1 MNKPFDSTYT
11 SRWKKFRKA
20 MRQEE
25 SGAFMVSSAINL
37 RYLTSMDC
45 SFGHLLCFPEKSYI
59 ITDGRY
65 TADARQNAHGVD
77 VVELK
82 GGANSLGKI
91 IQEILSSHGVS
102 NIFFE
107 ASTLTVRE
115 LELIKSN
122 VSKKIKFKPSPQL
135 IEKLRLIKDADEIQ
149 TIKTACEKTDAS
161 FKKFLTLAK
170 PGMTEKEL
178 RTVLDIEL
186 LSSGVE
192 KTAFDSIVASGPNG
206 AFAHAKPSDRKIRK
220 GDFIVLDF
228 GVRFNG
234 YHSDMTR
241 TVFVG
246 TPDREHKARYNAV
259 NDARRFAIEAAMKN
273 VSTAKVDAVARE
285 HLESKGHAKYFIHGL
300 GHGVGLEV
308 HEEPRV
314 SGLSKSIL
322 KPGMIITIE
331 PGIYIESWGGIR
343 IEDTCVITEKG
354 CVPLTCS
361 SRKLTCI

>member
-1 MNKPFDSTYT
+1 
-11 SRWKKFRKA
+11 
-20 MRQEE
+20 
-25 SGAFMVSSAINL
+25 MVSSGVNI

-45 SFGHLLCFPEKSYI
+45 SFGYLVCFPEKSYM

-65 TADARQNAHGVD
+65 TADARQNAHGVE

-82 GGANSLGKI
+82 SGAGGVGKI
-91 IQEILSSHGVS
+91 VQDILSSHEVS
-102 NIFFE
+102 KIFYE
-107 ASTLTVRE
+107 ETALTVRE
-115 LELIKSN
+115 LNSIKEGAG
-122 VSKKIKFKPSPQL
+122 KKTRFESGDQL
-135 IEKLRLIKDADEIQ
+135 VEKLRLIKDEAEILE
-149 TIKTACEKTDAS
+149 IKNACLKTDAA
-161 FKKFLTLAK
+161 FKRFLNHVK
-170 PGMTEKEL
+170 PGVTEKKL
-178 RTVLDIEL
+178 RTLLDIEL

-228 GVRFNG
+228 GVRVNG

-246 TPDREHKARYNAV
+246 KPGAEDKKRYNAV
-259 NDARRFAIEAAMKN
+259 NDARRYAIEAARKN
-273 VSTAKVDAVARE
+273 VSAARVDAVARE
-285 HLESKGHAKYFIHGL
+285 VLEAEGLAKYFIHGL

-314 SGLSKSIL
+314 SSISKSVL

-331 PGIYIESWGGIR
+331 PGIYIEGWGGVR
-343 IEDTCVITEKG
+343 IEDTCVVTENS
-354 CVPLTCS
+354 CQPLTS
-361 SRKLTCI
+361 SKRSLICL